1 MYEIM
6 LVILSGVS
14 GAGKD
19 TIKQELIRTMEEVV
33 SLPSI
38 TSRPPRPG
46 EEEGV
51 IYHFVSKAEFEEKI
65 KNNEFYEYDLH
76 HENYYGTSRK
86 LLNDK
91 IESGKIIVKDIEVNG
106 TENLIKILKGD
117 TKVVTIFLKVDK
129 EELRKRLIAR
139 GDNLSE
145 ADIELRLS
153 RLDYEESKIS
163 NYDYMI
169 KNDNFE
175 KTVSI
180 IKAIIENEKKLLEE
194 KIGEYMNKTK
204 RKNIR
209 NFYEVICTKR
219 I

>member
-1 MYEIM
+1 M

-19 TIKQELIRTMEEVV
+19 TIKKELIKTMKDVE
-33 SLPSI
+33 SLPSF
-38 TSRPPRPG
+38 TSRCPRPG

-51 IYHFVSKAEFEEKI
+51 QYHFISKESFEEKI
-65 KNNEFYEYDLH
+65 RNNEFYEYDLH

-106 TENLIKILKGD
+106 TENLVKILKKD
-117 TKVVTIFLKVDK
+117 TKIITIFLKVDK

-139 GDNLSE
+139 GDNLTE
-145 ADIELRLS
+145 EEMELRLG

-163 NYDYMI
+163 GYDYMI

-180 IKAIIENEKKLLEE
+180 IKTIIESEKKLSE
-194 KIGEYMNKTK
+194 K
-204 RKNIR
+204 
-209 NFYEVICTKR
+209 
-219 I
+219 